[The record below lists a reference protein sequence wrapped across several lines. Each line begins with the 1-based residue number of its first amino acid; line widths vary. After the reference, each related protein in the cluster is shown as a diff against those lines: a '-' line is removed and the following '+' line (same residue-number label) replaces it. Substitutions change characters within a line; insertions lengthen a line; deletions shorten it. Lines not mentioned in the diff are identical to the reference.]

1 MMKRKK
7 LPTISVVGLGKL
19 GTPFLVTVASRGYQ
33 VIGVDLN
40 PNTIQNLNDG
50 KSNSV
55 ESKLALLLKQYHA
68 RIRAT
73 ASFAEAIL
81 NSELTFIIV
90 PTPSTSNGSFSP
102 KHVAAALKNIGQVL
116 REKSQPHVIAIVST
130 LSPGSLAQVLAPIL
144 EKSSGKKIGKNF
156 GLCYNPSFIALG
168 NVINNLLKPDFVLI
182 GESDQKSGDILEKF
196 YRRVCLNQPP
206 IKRMQPINAEIK
218 KIALNTFI
226 TTKIS
231 FANMLAQLCERV
243 PGADSLEVTQAL
255 GLDSRIGS
263 KYLLGSVPYGGP
275 CFPRDNRA
283 LRAFGKKNRM
293 TLGLPRETDV
303 INQSQIAAIA
313 RLVEIS
319 TPPKNK
325 IGVIGLAYKP
335 ETDVVDESVGINL
348 ANYLAHKK
356 CAVSVYD
363 PLALENARRILD
375 PRIAYATSLTA
386 LVNSCKTLIVTTA
399 WLMIKYELPKL
410 LTKNN
415 RRSIIIIDCWRIFD
429 HADLPNHVTYIGR
442 GQYIRA

>member
-1 MMKRKK
+1 M
-7 LPTISVVGLGKL
+7 ILG
-19 GTPFLVTVASRGYQ
+19 
-33 VIGVDLN
+33 I
-40 PNTIQNLNDG
+40 
-50 KSNSV
+50 
-55 ESKLALLLKQYHA
+55 
-68 RIRAT
+68 
-73 ASFAEAIL
+73 
-81 NSELTFIIV
+81 
-90 PTPSTSNGSFSP
+90 
-102 KHVAAALKNIGQVL
+102 
-116 REKSQPHVIAIVST
+116 
-130 LSPGSLAQVLAPIL
+130 
-144 EKSSGKKIGKNF
+144 
-156 GLCYNPSFIALG
+156 
-168 NVINNLLKPDFVLI
+168 
-182 GESDQKSGDILEKF
+182 
-196 YRRVCLNQPP
+196 
-206 IKRMQPINAEIK
+206 
-218 KIALNTFI
+218 
-226 TTKIS
+226 
-231 FANMLAQLCERV
+231 
-243 PGADSLEVTQAL
+243 
-255 GLDSRIGS
+255 
-263 KYLLGSVPYGGP
+263 
-275 CFPRDNRA
+275 
-283 LRAFGKKNRM
+283 
-293 TLGLPRETDV
+293 PRETDV